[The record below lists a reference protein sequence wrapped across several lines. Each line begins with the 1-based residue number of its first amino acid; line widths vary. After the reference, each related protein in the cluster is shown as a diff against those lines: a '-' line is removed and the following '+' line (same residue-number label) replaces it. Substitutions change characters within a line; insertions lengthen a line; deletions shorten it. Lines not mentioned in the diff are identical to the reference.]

1 MNNPIKSLFQKL
13 HDSNPKLGQGVSLA
27 VASTTITANSVIF
40 CLPLYCVGIGEKITN
55 HKALDHLG
63 TKIAEKW
70 IGINNGL
77 IETILP
83 EKDWRINL
91 PEDVSPDKKY
101 LLICNHQSW
110 IDTSVIQY
118 VSHYPKNQLPFTRFF
133 TKFELIYIPFLGLAF
148 YFLDFPMMKRHSKE
162 QIAKNPALKGKDIEE
177 ANRAC
182 NLIRNKPFTLLN
194 YIEGTRYNKSK
205 HDYQKSP
212 FKHLLKPKAGGL
224 SLAISSLGDEIDG
237 ILDMTVVYPDYPDE
251 PPSYDKLWRGEIK
264 RLGVDIRPLA
274 MPEELFA
281 KIKAGGYSK
290 DEQAKAEMF
299 AWIDEVWQ
307 EKDKRIEKMLS
318 EFE

>member
-1 MNNPIKSLFQKL
+1 MSKPIKSLFQKI
-13 HDSNPKLGQGVSLA
+13 HDSNPKLGQGVSLV
-27 VASTTITANSVIF
+27 VASTAITANSVTF
-40 CLPLYCVGIGEKITN
+40 CLPLYCAGIGKRITKN
-55 HKALDHLG
+55 KAFDYLG
-63 TKIAEKW
+63 TKIAERW
-70 IGINNGL
+70 VGVNNGL

-91 PEDVSPDKKY
+91 PDNVSPNKKY

-194 YIEGTRYNKSK
+194 YIEGTRYSKSK
-205 HDYQKSP
+205 HAYQKSP

-237 ILDMTVVYPDYPDE
+237 ILDMTVVYPDYPNE

-264 RLGVDIRPLA
+264 RLGVDIRPLE

-299 AWIDEVWQ
+299 AWIDEIWQ
-307 EKDKRIEKMLS
+307 EKDNRIEKMLS